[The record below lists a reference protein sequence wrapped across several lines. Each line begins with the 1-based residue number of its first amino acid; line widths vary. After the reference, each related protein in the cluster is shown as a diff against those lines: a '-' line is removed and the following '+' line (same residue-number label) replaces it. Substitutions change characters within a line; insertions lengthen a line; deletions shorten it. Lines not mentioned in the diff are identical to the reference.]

1 MDTLFQN
8 IALLIAFGIVFSIP
22 LLLILLANLGEKYQ
36 AARYITIGIVALIG
50 LLLIACAPLTLLG
63 AAFTVM
69 DTGAPAPPM
78 AMDPLLA
85 AFTALVFA
93 ATGIASLLPMIP
105 AVRRLLAHIIPIRP
119 ESIVNGVALS
129 LSILVAGFSVAS
141 LPSAFT
147 IAEPTAEA
155 QLALESLNILPLVW
169 LQNIFFV
176 LYGFV
181 GVGIAL
187 RRPFWD
193 TMGRLGLG
201 PLTWRR
207 VSIAVGAWLGLLLMD
222 QMVSLMW
229 RAVSPAQ
236 FEEFGNLTDAL
247 FGSFIS
253 IPGAL
258 TIGLAAGIGEEI
270 LFRGALQPRL
280 GIILTSLLFM
290 IVHAQYGLTPALF
303 QIFIVGI
310 ILGLIRKYEN
320 TTTTILVH
328 ALFNASSILL
338 ALYFPDFP

>member
-1 MDTLFQN
+1 MNALFQN
-8 IALLIAFGIVFSIP
+8 IALLIVFSIVLSLP
-22 LLLILLANLGEKYQ
+22 LLLIVLANLGEKYQ
-36 AARYITIGIVALIG
+36 AARYITIGIVVVIG

-63 AAFTVM
+63 ALFPQL
-69 DTGAPAPPM
+69 DPGAPAPPM

-85 AFTALVFA
+85 AFMALVFA
-93 ATGIASLLPMIP
+93 ATGFTSLLPMIP
-105 AVRRLLAHIIPIRP
+105 AVRRLLAHVIPIRP

-129 LSILVAGFSVAS
+129 LAILVAGLSVAS

-147 IAEPTAEA
+147 IAEPTVESQAV
-155 QLALESLNILPLVW
+155 LENLNTLPLVW
-169 LQNIFFV
+169 LQNVFFV

-181 GVGIAL
+181 GVGVAL

-207 VSIAVGAWLGLLLMD
+207 LAIAIGAWLGLLLMD
-222 QMVSLMW
+222 QMVSLVW
-229 RAVSPAQ
+229 RTISPAQ
-236 FEEFGNLTDAL
+236 FQDFGNLTDAL

-280 GIILTSLLFM
+280 GILLTSLLFM

-310 ILGLIRKYEN
+310 VLGLIRKYEN
-320 TTTTILVH
+320 TTTTIVIH
-328 ALFNASSILL
+328 ALFNASSVLL
-338 ALYFPDFP
+338 ALYFPNFP

>member
-1 MDTLFQN
+1 MNSLLQN
-8 IALLIAFGIVFSIP
+8 IALLIVFGIVLSIP
-22 LLLILLANLGEKYQ
+22 LLLILLANLGEKYPS
-36 AARYITIGIVALIG
+36 ARYITIGIMVLMG
-50 LLLIACAPLTLLG
+50 LLLMACAPLMVLG
-63 AAFTVM
+63 ALVTPL

-78 AMDPLLA
+78 MMDPLLA
-85 AFTALVFA
+85 AFMALVFA
-93 ATGIASLLPMIP
+93 ATGVASLLPLIP
-105 AVRRLLAHIIPIRP
+105 AVRRVLAHIIPIRP

-129 LSILVAGFSVAS
+129 LAILVAGFSVAS

-147 IAEPTAEA
+147 IAEPTAET
-155 QLALESLNILPLVW
+155 QLALESFNTLPLVW
-169 LQNIFFV
+169 LQNVFFV

-181 GVGIAL
+181 GVGVAL

-207 VSIAVGAWLGLLLMD
+207 VGIAIGAWLGLLLMD
-222 QMVSLMW
+222 QMVSLVW
-229 RAVSPAQ
+229 RTLSPLQ
-236 FEEFGNLTDAL
+236 YQEFGNLTDAL

-290 IVHAQYGLTPALF
+290 IVHAQYGLTPALL
-303 QIFIVGI
+303 QIFIVGV

-328 ALFNASSILL
+328 ALFNASSVLL
-338 ALYFPDFP
+338 ALYFPNFS